1 MSSPAGGQGNR
12 GPELQHTEA
21 EANAARTTM
30 AARMEYDPRMTFT
43 ESFVDAAGSRVHLR
57 RGGAGAPLL
66 VLHGELGV
74 PGWLRAYELL
84 GQHYTVYVP
93 SLPGFGPSSRP
104 DFIITVRDLAAWVT
118 WFVRDQRLT
127 QPLPVVGF
135 SLGGWLAAEVATVNA
150 AIFSKLVLVGAAGL
164 KPDHGEVWDYFIH
177 SNREAFAR
185 ALHEPGKSED
195 YARFYGKD
203 WTPADELQAEQ
214 NREMAARLVWKPYMR
229 SVTLAGLLGGV
240 ATPTLVVWG
249 REDAIIPVGVCDQ
262 YVRAI
267 PGATAKVLDRSGHMP
282 ELEQPEVFAQVVLDF
297 LRAGR

>member
-1 MSSPAGGQGNR
+1 
-12 GPELQHTEA
+12 
-21 EANAARTTM
+21 
-30 AARMEYDPRMTFT
+30 MEYDPPMTFI
-43 ESFVDAAGSRVHLR
+43 ESFVDAAGGRVHLR
-57 RGGAGAPLL
+57 SGGTGGPLL

-74 PGWLRAYELL
+74 PGWLRAYERLA
-84 GQHYTVYVP
+84 QHYTVFVP
-93 SLPGFGPSSRP
+93 SLPGFGQSSRP
-104 DFIITVRDLAAWVT
+104 DFVLTVQDLAAWVT
-118 WFVRDQRLT
+118 WFVREQRLG
-127 QPLPVVGF
+127 PSLPVVGF
-135 SLGGWLAAEVATVNA
+135 SLGGWLAAEIATVND

-177 SNREAFAR
+177 SNREAFVR

-195 YARFYGKD
+195 YARFYDKD

-229 SVTLAGLLGGV
+229 SVTLAGRLGGV
-240 ATPTLVVWG
+240 TTPTLVVWG

-267 PGATAKVLDRSGHMP
+267 PGATAKVLDGAGHMP
-282 ELEQPEVFAQVVLDF
+282 EMDRPDAFAQVVLDF